1 LRIASIDIGTNT
13 IRLLICEQTREGAL
27 KKLYIDRVITR
38 LGEGFSDDKNLLNPK
53 AVDRSLT
60 ALKGFSKIIR
70 EHDINK
76 VRAVATSVVRESKN
90 GREFV
95 NRVKDETGIIVEV
108 ISGAQEAELTVA
120 GALNSVSIEGAH
132 CVIFDIGGGST
143 EYVYVQ
149 NGDIV
154 KLVSI
159 NLSVVH
165 LAEEFLKNERESD
178 QDIAKLSLTIKK
190 TLEKELK
197 GFEINPRQK
206 QLSLVATAGTPTT
219 LAAIQLGLNEYKP
232 ELVNNFILTK
242 YEINSILE
250 RLSKIPKKDRANVI
264 GLEKGREDII
274 IPGTLILLE
283 TLKKFSANK
292 VIVSDGGVL
301 EGIACSLVS

>member
-1 LRIASIDIGTNT
+1 
-13 IRLLICEQTREGAL
+13 
-27 KKLYIDRVITR
+27 
-38 LGEGFSDDKNLLNPK
+38 
-53 AVDRSLT
+53 
-60 ALKGFSKIIR
+60 
-70 EHDINK
+70 
-76 VRAVATSVVRESKN
+76 
-90 GREFV
+90 
-95 NRVKDETGIIVEV
+95 
-108 ISGAQEAELTVA
+108 
-120 GALNSVSIEGAH
+120 
-132 CVIFDIGGGST
+132 
-143 EYVYVQ
+143 
-149 NGDIV
+149 
-154 KLVSI
+154 
-159 NLSVVH
+159 VVH

>member
-1 LRIASIDIGTNT
+1 MRIASIDIGTNT
-13 IRLLICEQTREGAL
+13 IRLLICEQPKEGTL

-38 LGEGFSDDKNLLNPK
+38 LGEGFSDDKKLLNPK
-53 AVDRSLT
+53 AVDRSIA

-70 EHDINK
+70 EHGINK

-90 GREFV
+90 SQEFV
-95 NRVKDETGIIVEV
+95 NRVKEETSIIVEV
-108 ISGAQEAELTVA
+108 ISGEEEAELTVA
-120 GALNSVSIEGAH
+120 GTLNSVSIEKTH

-149 NGDIV
+149 NGNIV

-159 NLSVVH
+159 NLGVVH
-165 LAEEFLKNERESD
+165 LTEEFLKNDRESD
-178 QDIAKLSLTIKK
+178 QEITKLSLTIEK

-206 QLSLVATAGTPTT
+206 PSLVATSGTPTT

-242 YEINSILE
+242 NTITSILE
-250 RLSKIPKKDRANVI
+250 KLSKMPKKDRANVI

-283 TLKKFSANK
+283 TLKKFSSTK

-301 EGIACSLVS
+301 EGIAWNLIN